1 LLHLILPLEP
11 VPKLPLYRL
20 LSRLLSPFSLRT
32 VLVAVFVLQISSL
45 VGLLGFLTLYL
56 GSWPVALLSLGAV
69 GSSVV
74 VGLAVVNRILQPI
87 AQLRR
92 AIQATAQGTWQTPL
106 PVDHLDE
113 LGQLA
118 RAFNAME
125 AKLRDS
131 FTELENLNYELQHLN
146 GELQRSERRWRQ
158 FLDGIPLGIAVYD
171 RRGQMVFASQQA
183 RVLLCLED
191 MPSVP
196 SLSLEDTCIAY
207 RASSGDRYPTVELPI
222 AQALRG
228 QPGWADDIELRPGNQ
243 AIPTEM
249 ATTPIFDQAGQVE
262 YAIAAFQDI
271 TTRKQAQTLL
281 ANYSQTLE
289 RQVADRT
296 AALRQAEATQRIILE
311 AIPDLLVRF
320 SGDGVCLDVMNAG
333 AVDLIATPDDQIGKP
348 MGEVLPADM
357 AAERMHYIR
366 LALQTGQPQ
375 VYEYRFQ
382 AAKGWQYEEARIVPS
397 GPNEVLA
404 IVRDITERK
413 RAEAEIA
420 SQRQFLQNVIDSI
433 PSIIVVKDH
442 HDRVQ
447 MANRASAALHG
458 ITPTDMVGKVDTDFN
473 PNISAFEASQ
483 QHRIHQQV
491 IDTQRPYQGEQAII
505 DQAGIRRWYQVV
517 ISPFQDADGMVNGVI
532 TNCIDIT
539 DRKGME
545 TALTEA
551 NVTLERLAT
560 LDGLTHIPN
569 RRRFD
574 EYLEQEWQRLM
585 REQQPLSLIMFDVDF
600 FKPYNDCL
608 GHQQGD
614 EALIAIAAAAT
625 RSVKRAADLLARYG
639 GEEFVVVLPNTSRAG
654 AESVAKALQ
663 KEIAALQIVHPQS
676 PVSAYLTVSI
686 GIASVVPTANQAPE
700 DLIAAADAALYQAKR
715 RGRDRYWIRL
725 I

>member
-1 LLHLILPLEP
+1 M
-11 VPKLPLYRL
+11 
-20 LSRLLSPFSLRT
+20 SRLLRPFSLST
-32 VLVAVFVLQISSL
+32 VLLAVFVLQIICL
-45 VGLLGFLTLYL
+45 VGLLGFLSFYL
-56 GSWPVALLSLGAV
+56 GNWAVALLSLGAI
-69 GSSVV
+69 GSSMV
-74 VGLAVVNRILQPI
+74 VGLAVVNRVLQPI
-87 AQLRR
+87 AQLRQ
-92 AIQATAQGTWQTPL
+92 AIQATALGNWQTPL
-106 PVDHLDE
+106 PIESMDE

-118 RAFNAME
+118 WAFNAMA
-125 AKLRDS
+125 AKLQDS
-131 FTELENLNYELQHLN
+131 FAELEHLNQELQHLN
-146 GELQRSERRWRQ
+146 REMQYSERRWRQ

-171 RRGQMVFASQQA
+171 RDGKMVFASQQA

-207 RASSGDRYPTVELPI
+207 RASTGERYPTRDLPI

-228 QPGWADDIELRPGNQ
+228 QPGWADDLELRPGNQ
-243 AIPTEM
+243 SVPIEM
-249 ATTPIFDQAGQVE
+249 ATTPIFDQAGRVE

-281 ANYSQTLE
+281 ADYSQTLE

-311 AIPDLLVRF
+311 AIPDLLAQY

-333 AVDLIATPDDQIGKP
+333 AVSLITTPKEQIGKP
-348 MGEVLPADM
+348 LNEVLPAEM

-375 VYEYRFQ
+375 VYEYHFRT
-382 AAKGWQYEEARIVPS
+382 ASGWHYEEARIVAS
-397 GPNEVLA
+397 GPNQVLA

-413 RAEAEIA
+413 QAEAEIA
-420 SQRQFLQNVIDSI
+420 RQRQFLQNVIDSI
-433 PSIIVVKDH
+433 PSIIVVKDRE
-442 HDRVQ
+442 DRVQ

-458 ITPTDMVGKVDTDFN
+458 ITPADMVGKVDTDFN
-473 PNISAFEASQ
+473 PNISVFETSQ
-483 QHRIHQQV
+483 QRRIHQQV
-491 IDTQRPYQGEQAII
+491 IDTQMPYQGEQEII
-505 DQAGIRRWYQVV
+505 DRMGIRRWYQVA
-517 ISPFQDADGMVNGVI
+517 ISPFQDASGTVNGVI

-539 DRKGME
+539 DRRRME
-545 TALTEA
+545 TALKGA
-551 NVTLERLAT
+551 NEKLERLAT

-574 EYLEQEWQRLM
+574 EYLEQEWQRM
-585 REQQPLSLIMFDVDF
+585 VREQQPLSLIMFDVDY

-625 RSVKRAADLLARYG
+625 RAVKRAADLLARYG
-639 GEEFVVVLPNTSRAG
+639 GEEFAVVLPNTRRAG
-654 AESVAKALQ
+654 AEIVAKALQ
-663 KEIAALQIVHPQS
+663 QEIAELQLIHPQS
-676 PVSAYLTVSI
+676 PIGEYLTISI
-686 GIASVVPTANQAPE
+686 GIASVVPTADQAPE

>member
-1 LLHLILPLEP
+1 M
-11 VPKLPLYRL
+11 PKLPFYRP
-20 LSRLLSPFSLRT
+20 LSRLLRPFSLST
-32 VLVAVFVLQISSL
+32 VLLAVFVLQIICL
-45 VGLLGFLTLYL
+45 VGLLGFLSFYL
-56 GSWPVALLSLGAV
+56 GNWAVALLSLGAI
-69 GSSVV
+69 GSSMV
-74 VGLAVVNRILQPI
+74 VGLAVVNRVLQPI
-87 AQLRR
+87 AQLRQ
-92 AIQATAQGTWQTPL
+92 AIQATALGNWQTPL
-106 PVDHLDE
+106 PIESMDE

-118 RAFNAME
+118 WAFNAMA
-125 AKLRDS
+125 AKLQDS
-131 FTELENLNYELQHLN
+131 FAELEHLNQELQHLN
-146 GELQRSERRWRQ
+146 REMQYSERRWRQ

-171 RRGQMVFASQQA
+171 RDGKMVFASQQA

-207 RASSGDRYPTVELPI
+207 RASTGERYPTRDLPI

-228 QPGWADDIELRPGNQ
+228 QPGWADDLELRPGNQ
-243 AIPTEM
+243 SVPIEM
-249 ATTPIFDQAGQVE
+249 ATTPIFDQAGRVE

-281 ANYSQTLE
+281 ADYSQTLE

-311 AIPDLLVRF
+311 AIPDLLAQY

-333 AVDLIATPDDQIGKP
+333 AVSLITTPKEQIGKP
-348 MGEVLPADM
+348 LNEVLPAEM

-375 VYEYRFQ
+375 VYEYHFRT
-382 AAKGWQYEEARIVPS
+382 ASGWHYEEARIVAS
-397 GPNEVLA
+397 GPNQVLA

-413 RAEAEIA
+413 QAEAEIA
-420 SQRQFLQNVIDSI
+420 RQRQFLQNVIDSI
-433 PSIIVVKDH
+433 PSIIVVKDRE
-442 HDRVQ
+442 DRVQ

-458 ITPTDMVGKVDTDFN
+458 ITPADMVGKVDTDFN
-473 PNISAFEASQ
+473 PNISVFETSQ
-483 QHRIHQQV
+483 QRRIHQQV
-491 IDTQRPYQGEQAII
+491 IDTQMPYQGEQEII
-505 DQAGIRRWYQVV
+505 DRMGIRRWYQVA
-517 ISPFQDADGMVNGVI
+517 ISPFQDASGTVNGVI

-539 DRKGME
+539 DRRRME
-545 TALTEA
+545 TALKGA
-551 NVTLERLAT
+551 NEKLERLAT

-574 EYLEQEWQRLM
+574 EYLEQEWQRM
-585 REQQPLSLIMFDVDF
+585 VREQQPLSLIMFDVDY

-625 RSVKRAADLLARYG
+625 RAVKRAADLLARYG
-639 GEEFVVVLPNTSRAG
+639 GEEFAVVLPNTRRAG
-654 AESVAKALQ
+654 AEIVAKALQ
-663 KEIAALQIVHPQS
+663 QEIAELQLIHPQS
-676 PVSAYLTVSI
+676 PIGEYLTISI
-686 GIASVVPTANQAPE
+686 GIASVVPTADQAPE

>member
-1 LLHLILPLEP
+1 M
-11 VPKLPLYRL
+11 PKLPLYRS
-20 LSRLLSPFSLRT
+20 LSRLLRPFSLKT
-32 VLVAVFVLQISSL
+32 VLVAVFVLQIISV
-45 VGLLGFLTLYL
+45 VGLLGFLTFYL
-56 GSWPVALLSLGAV
+56 GSWPVALLSLGAI
-69 GSSVV
+69 SCSVV

-87 AQLRR
+87 AQLQR
-92 AIQATAQGTWQTPL
+92 AIQATAEGNWQTPL
-106 PVDHLDE
+106 PVNNLDE

-118 RAFNAME
+118 RAFNGMG

-131 FTELENLNYELQHLN
+131 FTELEHLNVELQHLN
-146 GELQRSERRWRQ
+146 REIQRSERRWRQ

-171 RRGQMVFASQQA
+171 RQGQMVFASQQA
-183 RVLLCLED
+183 RILLCLED

-196 SLSLEDTCIAY
+196 SLALEETFIAY
-207 RASSGDRYPTVELPI
+207 RVNSGDRYPTADLPI

-228 QPGWADDIELRPGNQ
+228 QAGWADDLELRPGNRP
-243 AIPTEM
+243 IPIEM
-249 ATTPIFDQAGQVE
+249 ATTPIFDQTGQVE

-281 ANYSQTLE
+281 ANYNQTLE

-311 AIPDLLVRF
+311 AIPDLLMRL

-333 AVDLIATPDDQIGKP
+333 SVDLIVEPSAQIGRP
-348 MGEVLPADM
+348 MHEVLPADM

-375 VYEYRFQ
+375 VYEYQFQ
-382 AAKGWQYEEARIVPS
+382 NAKGWHYEESRIVTS

-404 IVRDITERK
+404 IIRDITERK
-413 RAEAEIA
+413 QAEAAIA

-433 PSIIVVKDH
+433 PSIIVVKDRH
-442 HDRVQ
+442 GRVK

-458 ITPTDMVGKVDTDFN
+458 ITPTDMVGKLDTDFN
-473 PNISAFEASQ
+473 PNISISEAAQ
-483 QHRIHQQV
+483 QHHIHQQV
-491 IDTQRPYQGEQAII
+491 IGTQVPYQGEQEII
-505 DQAGIRRWYQVV
+505 DRVGTRRWYQVV
-517 ISPFQDADGMVNGVI
+517 ISPFRDTGGTVNGVI

-545 TALTEA
+545 TALKTA
-551 NVTLERLAT
+551 NEKLGRLAT
-560 LDGLTHIPN
+560 LDGLTQIPN

-574 EYLEQEWQRLM
+574 QYLEQEWQRLV

-625 RSVKRAADLLARYG
+625 RAVKRAADLLARYG
-639 GEEFVVVLPNTSRAG
+639 GEEFAVILPNTRRAG
-654 AESVAKALQ
+654 AEIVAKALQ
-663 KEIAALQIVHPQS
+663 AEIAALQIAHPQS
-676 PVSAYLTVSI
+676 PVSDYLTISI
-686 GIASVVPTANQAPE
+686 GIASVVPTTDQSPE

>member
-1 LLHLILPLEP
+1 MLHLILPLEP
-11 VPKLPLYRL
+11 VPRLPFPLYRL
-20 LSRLLSPFSLRT
+20 LTRWLRPFSLRT
-32 VLVAVFVLQISSL
+32 VLVAVFVLQVL
-45 VGLLGFLTLYL
+45 GAAGLLALLTWWSGTWLT
-56 GSWPVALLSLGAV
+56 ALLSLVALGCL
-69 GSSVV
+69 VV
-74 VGLAVVNRILQPI
+74 VGLAVVNRILQPVE
-87 AQLRR
+87 QLHQTVQ
-92 AIQATAQGTWQTPL
+92 AIQTMVRSNGKTPL
-106 PVDHLDE
+106 PVDNLDE
-113 LGQLA
+113 LGQLT
-118 RAFNAME
+118 RAFNDMA
-125 AKLRDS
+125 AKLQDS
-131 FTELENLNYELQHLN
+131 SMELERLNREFRL
-146 GELQRSERRWRQ
+146 SERRWRQ

-171 RRGQMVFASQQA
+171 RQGTMVFASQQA

-196 SLSLEDTCIAY
+196 SLSLEHTCIAY
-207 RASSGDRYPTVELPI
+207 QANTGQRYPTEALPI

-243 AIPTEM
+243 AVPIEM
-249 ATTPIFDQAGQVE
+249 ATTPIFDQAGRVE

-271 TTRKQAQTLL
+271 TTRKQAQSLL
-281 ANYSQTLE
+281 ADYNYTLE

-296 AALRQAEATQRIILE
+296 AALQQAETTQRLILE

-320 SGDGVCLDVMNAG
+320 SSDGICLDVMNAG
-333 AVDLIATPDDQIGKP
+333 AVDLIAQPSDQIGKS
-348 MGEVLPADM
+348 MAEVLPADM

-375 VYEYRFQ
+375 VYEYRFHTPN
-382 AAKGWQYEEARIVPS
+382 GWRYEEARIVTS
-397 GPNEVLA
+397 GSDQVLA

-413 RAEAEIA
+413 QAEAEIA

-433 PSIIVVKDH
+433 PSIIVVKDRQE
-442 HDRVQ
+442 RVQ

-458 ITPTDMVGKVDTDFN
+458 ITPTDMVGKFDTDFN
-473 PNISAFEASQ
+473 PNISPFEALQ
-483 QHRIHQQV
+483 QRRIHQQV
-491 IDTQRPYQGEQAII
+491 LDTQMPYQGEQEVI
-505 DQAGIRRWYQVV
+505 DRLGNRRWYQVV
-517 ISPFQDADGMVNGVI
+517 ISPFQDANGLVNGVI

-539 DRKGME
+539 DRKHTE
-545 TALTEA
+545 TALKEA
-551 NVTLERLAT
+551 NEKLERLAT

-574 EYLEQEWQRLM
+574 QYLEQEWQRM
-585 REQQPLSLIMFDVDF
+585 VREQQPLSLIMFDVDF

-625 RSVKRAADLLARYG
+625 RAVKRAADLLARYG
-639 GEEFVVVLPNTSRAG
+639 GEEFAVVLPNTRRTG
-654 AESVAKALQ
+654 AEIVAKAIQ
-663 KEIAALQIVHPQS
+663 QEIAALQIPHPQS
-676 PVSAYLTVSI
+676 SISEYLTVSI
-686 GIASVVPTANQAPE
+686 GIASVVPTADQSPE

>member
-1 LLHLILPLEP
+1 LLNLILPLNP
-11 VPKLPLYRL
+11 VPKLPFYRP
-20 LSRLLSPFSLRT
+20 LSRLLRPFSLST
-32 VLVAVFVLQISSL
+32 VLIAVFVLQIICA
-45 VGLLGFLTLYL
+45 VGLLGVLSFYL
-56 GSWPVALLSLGAV
+56 GNWAVALLSVGAI

-74 VGLAVVNRILQPI
+74 VGLAVVNRVLQPM
-87 AQLRR
+87 AQLRQ
-92 AIQATAQGTWQTPL
+92 AIQAMAQGNWQTPL
-106 PVDHLDE
+106 PVESMDE

-118 RAFNAME
+118 RAFNAMA
-125 AKLRDS
+125 AKLQDS
-131 FTELENLNYELQHLN
+131 FTELEHLN
-146 GELQRSERRWRQ
+146 HEMQRSERRWRQ

-171 RRGQMVFASQQA
+171 RKGSMVFASQQA

-207 RASSGDRYPTVELPI
+207 RASTGQRYPTQELPI

-243 AIPTEM
+243 PIPIEM
-249 ATTPIFDQAGQVE
+249 ATTPIFDQAGRVE

-281 ANYSQTLE
+281 ADYNQTLE

-311 AIPDLLVRF
+311 AIPDLLVRL
-320 SGDGVCLDVMNAG
+320 SGEGVCLDVMNAG
-333 AVDLIATPDDQIGKP
+333 AVNLVAQPSDQIGRP
-348 MGEVLPADM
+348 LHEVLPVDM

-375 VYEYRFQ
+375 IYEYRFRVN
-382 AAKGWQYEEARIVPS
+382 GDWHYEEARIVPS
-397 GPNEVLA
+397 GPNQVLA

-413 RAEAEIA
+413 QAEAEIA
-420 SQRQFLQNVIDSI
+420 RQRQFLQNVIDSI
-433 PSIIVVKDH
+433 PSIIVVKDRE
-442 HDRVQ
+442 DRVQ

-458 ITPTDMVGKVDTDFN
+458 ITPIDMVGKFDTDFN
-473 PNISAFEASQ
+473 PNISVFEASQ
-483 QHRIHQQV
+483 QRRIHQQV
-491 IDTQRPYQGEQAII
+491 INTQKPYQAEQAII
-505 DQAGIRRWYQVV
+505 DRAGNRRWYQVV
-517 ISPFQDADGMVNGVI
+517 ISPFQDASGTVNGVI

-545 TALTEA
+545 TALKGA
-551 NVTLERLAT
+551 NEKLERLAT

-574 EYLEQEWQRLM
+574 EYLEQEWQRM
-585 REQQPLSLIMFDVDF
+585 VREQQPLSLIMFDVDY

-625 RSVKRAADLLARYG
+625 RAVKRAADLLARYG
-639 GEEFVVVLPNTSRAG
+639 GEEFAVVLPNTRRAG
-654 AESVAKALQ
+654 AEIVAKALQ
-663 KEIAALQIVHPQS
+663 KEIADLQLAHPQS
-676 PVSAYLTVSI
+676 PVSDYLTISI
-686 GIASVVPTANQAPE
+686 GIASVVPTTEQFPE

>member
-1 LLHLILPLEP
+1 M
-11 VPKLPLYRL
+11 
-20 LSRLLSPFSLRT
+20 SC
-32 VLVAVFVLQISSL
+32 A
-45 VGLLGFLTLYL
+45 VGLLGFLTFYW
-56 GSWPVALLSLGAV
+56 GSWPLALLSLVAIAC
-69 GSSVV
+69 SVV

-87 AQLRR
+87 AQLRE
-92 AIQATAQGTWQTPL
+92 AIQATAEGNWQTPV
-106 PVDHLDE
+106 PIDSMDE

-118 RAFNAME
+118 RAFNGMA
-125 AKLRDS
+125 ARLQDS
-131 FTELENLNYELQHLN
+131 FTEMAHLN
-146 GELQRSERRWRQ
+146 HELQRSERRWRQ

-171 RRGQMVFASQQA
+171 RQGKMVFASQQA

-196 SLSLEDTCIAY
+196 SMELEDTCIAY
-207 RASSGDRYPTVELPI
+207 QAGTNLRYPTDALPI

-228 QPGWADDIELRPGNQ
+228 QSGWADDIELRPGNQ
-243 AIPTEM
+243 RIPIEM

-262 YAIAAFQDI
+262 FAIAAFQDI
-271 TTRKQAQTLL
+271 TPRKQAQTLL
-281 ANYSQTLE
+281 ADYNQTLE

-296 AALRQAEATQRIILE
+296 AALRQVEATQRLILE
-311 AIPDLLVRF
+311 AIPDLLARF
-320 SGDGVCLDVMNAG
+320 SGDGICLDVMNAG
-333 AVDLIATPDDQIGKP
+333 AVDLIAEPEAQIGKA

-375 VYEYRFQ
+375 VYEYRFETPS
-382 AAKGWQYEEARIVPS
+382 GWRYEEARIVAS
-397 GPNEVLA
+397 GPNQVLA

-413 RAEAEIA
+413 QAEAEIA

-433 PSIIVVKDH
+433 PSIIVVKDRQ
-442 HDRVQ
+442 DRIQ

-458 ITPTDMVGKVDTDFN
+458 ITPADMVGKLDTDLADHMSVFE
-473 PNISAFEASQ
+473 SAQ
-483 QHRIHQQV
+483 QRQINQQV
-491 IDTQRPYQGEQAII
+491 IDTQSPYQGEQAII
-505 DQAGIRRWYQVV
+505 DRLGYRRWYQVV
-517 ISPFQDADGMVNGVI
+517 ISPFQDAGGTVDGVI
-532 TNCIDIT
+532 TTCIDIT

-545 TALTEA
+545 TALKEA
-551 NVTLERLAT
+551 NEKLERLAT

-574 EYLEQEWQRLM
+574 QYLEQEWQHLV

-614 EALIAIAAAAT
+614 EALIAIAEAAT
-625 RSVKRAADLLARYG
+625 RAVKRSADLLARYG
-639 GEEFVVVLPNTSRAG
+639 GEEFAVVLPNTRRAG
-654 AESVAKALQ
+654 AEIVAKAIQ
-663 KEIAALQIVHPQS
+663 QEVAALQIAHPQS
-676 PVSAYLTVSI
+676 SVSDYLTVSI
-686 GIASVVPTANQAPE
+686 GIASVVPTPDQSPE
-700 DLIAAADAALYQAKR
+700 ELIAAADAALYQAKR